1 MIARERSDKTMEF
14 FRNPNFR
21 FVGAMKP
28 AFTVSAILVF
38 VSIIAMLIHGGPRL
52 SIDFT
57 GGSVL
62 QVKMAPVPTV
72 SEIRSALEDQG
83 YAGIQVTE
91 FGSVDE
97 FLITFPTPD
106 DVVAAAESGDE
117 KAINTGVTTVSGE
130 KTLDAAQILLTD
142 LRSGLPGTEIELRR
156 EESVGPKIGGELRT
170 AAINSVVA
178 ALALIVIYISIRFV
192 FRYGIAAIMAL
203 VHDVTLT
210 LGVFSLM
217 NFEIS
222 LQIIAA
228 FLTIIGYSLNDTI
241 VVFDRIRENMKLRR
255 KESYREVI
263 NRSINECL
271 SRTLLTSVT
280 TFFVAATLY
289 FIGGPVI
296 HDFAFALC
304 FGVIVGT
311 YSSMFIASPIL
322 VWWYERR
329 IMDKKRMA
337 LDM

>member
-1 MIARERSDKTMEF
+1 MEF
-14 FRNPNFR
+14 FKNPNINI
-21 FVGAMKP
+21 VGAMKI
-28 AFTVSAILVF
+28 AFTISAVLVITSA
-38 VSIIAMLIHGGPRL
+38 VLMLIHGGPRL

-62 QVKMAPVPTV
+62 QVKVDPVPAV
-72 SEIRSALEDQG
+72 RDIRSTLEGKG
-83 YAGIQVTE
+83 YGGVQVTA
-91 FGSVDE
+91 FGSANE
-97 FLITFPTPD
+97 FLITVATPQAGESATASESS
-106 DVVAAAESGDE
+106 AA
-117 KAINTGVTTVSGE
+117 
-130 KTLDAAQILLTD
+130 TLDAAQILLND
-142 LRSGLPGTEIELRR
+142 LRSGLPGSEIELRR

-170 AAINSVVA
+170 AAGNSIVA
-178 ALALIVIYISIRFV
+178 ALALIVLYITIRFV

-210 LGVFSLM
+210 LGVFSLL
-217 NFEIS
+217 NLEIS
-222 LQIIAA
+222 LSIIAA

-271 SRTLLTSVT
+271 SRTVLTSLT

-289 FIGGPVI
+289 VMGGPVI

-311 YSSMFIASPIL
+311 YSSMFIAAPIL

-329 IMDKKRMA
+329 MGDKKRSA
-337 LDM
+337 LEM

>member
-1 MIARERSDKTMEF
+1 
-14 FRNPNFR
+14 
-21 FVGAMKP
+21 V
-28 AFTVSAILVF
+28 L
-38 VSIIAMLIHGGPRL
+38 MLIHGGPRL

-62 QVKMAPVPTV
+62 QVKMAPVPEV
-72 SEIRSALEDQG
+72 QDVRSSLEAKG
-83 YAGIQVTE
+83 YNGVQVTE
-91 FGSVDE
+91 FGSADE
-97 FLITFPTPD
+97 FLITVATPD
-106 DVVAAAESGDE
+106 E
-117 KAINTGVTTVSGE
+117 AIE
-130 KTLDAAQILLTD
+130 TLDAAQILLND
-142 LRSGLPGTEIELRR
+142 LRSELPGTEIELRR

-170 AAINSVVA
+170 AAANSIVA
-178 ALALIVIYISIRFV
+178 ALALIVLYITFRFV

-210 LGVFSLM
+210 LGIFSLLD
-217 NFEIS
+217 FEIS
-222 LQIIAA
+222 LSIIAA

-271 SRTLLTSVT
+271 SRTMLTSLT
-280 TFFVAATLY
+280 TFFVAAMLY
-289 FIGGPVI
+289 VMGGPVI

-304 FGVIVGT
+304 FGVVVGT

-329 IMDKKRMA
+329 IMDKKRMSF
-337 LDM
+337 DM

>member
-1 MIARERSDKTMEF
+1 MEF
-14 FRNPNFR
+14 FRDPKIN
-21 FVGAMKP
+21 FVGAMKA
-28 AFTVSAILVF
+28 AFTISAILV
-38 VSIIAMLIHGGPRL
+38 VLSAVTMLVHKGPRL

-62 QVKMAPVPTV
+62 QVKMDPVPTV
-72 SEIRSALEDQG
+72 GEIRSALEDQG
-83 YAGIQVTE
+83 YEGVQVTE

-106 DVVAAAESGDE
+106 DVVELAAAGDE
-117 KAINTGVTTVSGE
+117 KASSTGVSTISGE
-130 KTLDAAQILLTD
+130 KTLDAAQILLSD
-142 LRSGLPGTEIELRR
+142 LRAGLSGIEIELRR

-170 AAINSVVA
+170 AAVNSVVA
-178 ALALIVIYISIRFV
+178 ALALIVLYITVRFV

-210 LGVFSLM
+210 LGVFSLL

-271 SRTLLTSVT
+271 SRTVLTSVT

-329 IMDKKRMA
+329 IRDKKRMA

>member
-1 MIARERSDKTMEF
+1 MEIFKTPKI
-14 FRNPNFR
+14 N

-28 AFTVSAILVF
+28 AFTLSVALLV
-38 VSIIAMLIHGGPRL
+38 VCVVTLLLHGGPRL

-62 QVKMAPVPTV
+62 QVKIAPVPEV
-72 SEIRSALEDQG
+72 GDIRSTLEGRG
-83 YAGIQVTE
+83 YEGVQVTE
-91 FGSVDE
+91 FGSTDE
-97 FLITFPTPD
+97 FLITFPLPED
-106 DVVAAAESGDE
+106 REMA
-117 KAINTGVTTVSGE
+117 
-130 KTLDAAQILLTD
+130 TLDAAQVLLND
-142 LRSGLPGTEIELRR
+142 LREGLSGSEIELRR
-156 EESVGPKIGGELRT
+156 EESVGPKIGSELRT
-170 AAINSVVA
+170 AAMNSVVA
-178 ALALIVIYISIRFV
+178 ALALIVLYITVRFV

-271 SRTLLTSVT
+271 SRTVLTSLT
-280 TFFVAATLY
+280 TFFVAAMLY
-289 FIGGPVI
+289 VMGGPVI

-304 FGVIVGT
+304 FGVVVGT

-329 IMDKKRMA
+329 IMDKKRMSF
-337 LDM
+337 DM

>member
-1 MIARERSDKTMEF
+1 MEF
-14 FRNPNFR
+14 FTNPKIN
-21 FVGAMKP
+21 FVGAMKV
-28 AFTVSAILVF
+28 AFSLSAALV
-38 VSIIAMLIHGGPRL
+38 IISAVLMLIHGGPRL

-62 QVKMAPVPTV
+62 QVKIAPTPEVQD
-72 SEIRSALEDQG
+72 IRSALEGRG

-91 FGSVDE
+91 FGSSDE

-106 DVVAAAESGDE
+106 TSIE
-117 KAINTGVTTVSGE
+117 
-130 KTLDAAQILLTD
+130 TLDAAQMLLND
-142 LRSGLPGTEIELRR
+142 LRAGLPGVDIELRR

-170 AAINSVVA
+170 AAANSIVA
-178 ALALIVIYISIRFV
+178 ALALIVLYITFRFV
-192 FRYGIAAIMAL
+192 FRYGVAAIMAL

-210 LGVFSLM
+210 LGIFSLM
-217 NFEIS
+217 DFEIS
-222 LQIIAA
+222 LSIIAA

-255 KESYREVI
+255 KEAYRDVI

-271 SRTLLTSVT
+271 SRTVLTSLT
-280 TFFVAATLY
+280 TLFVAATLY
-289 FIGGPVI
+289 FLGGPVI

-329 IMDKKRMA
+329 LADKKRVAVEM
-337 LDM
+337 

>member
-1 MIARERSDKTMEF
+1 MEF
-14 FRNPNFR
+14 FTNPKIN
-21 FVGAMKP
+21 FVGAMKV
-28 AFTVSAILVF
+28 AFSLSAALV
-38 VSIIAMLIHGGPRL
+38 IISAVLMLIHGGPRL

-62 QVKMAPVPTV
+62 QVKIAPAPQVQD
-72 SEIRSALEDQG
+72 IRSALEAKG
-83 YAGIQVTE
+83 YAGVQVTD
-91 FGSVDE
+91 FGSADE
-97 FLITFPTPD
+97 FLITFPDPD
-106 DVVAAAESGDE
+106 ASVE
-117 KAINTGVTTVSGE
+117 
-130 KTLDAAQILLTD
+130 TLDAAQLLLND
-142 LRSGLPGTEIELRR
+142 LRGGLPDAEIELRR

-170 AAINSVVA
+170 AAANSIVA
-178 ALALIVIYISIRFV
+178 ALALIVLYITFRFV

-210 LGVFSLM
+210 LGIFSLM
-217 NFEIS
+217 DLEIS
-222 LQIIAA
+222 LSIIAA

-255 KESYREVI
+255 KEAYRDVI

-271 SRTLLTSVT
+271 SRTILTSLT

-289 FIGGPVI
+289 FLGGPVI

-304 FGVIVGT
+304 FGVLVGT

-329 IMDKKRMA
+329 LADKKRMA
-337 LDM
+337 VEM

>member
-1 MIARERSDKTMEF
+1 MEF
-14 FRNPNFR
+14 FRNSSIN
-21 FVGAMKP
+21 FVGGMKG
-28 AFTVSAILVF
+28 AFIVSTILVAL
-38 VSIIAMLIHGGPRL
+38 SLISLLIHGGPRM

-62 QVKMAPVPTV
+62 QVKVAPVPQV
-72 SEIRSALEDQG
+72 SDIRSILEGKG
-83 YAGIQVTE
+83 YEGIQVTE
-91 FGSVDE
+91 FGSADE
-97 FLITFPTPD
+97 FLITFPNP
-106 DVVAAAESGDE
+106 ESQLE
-117 KAINTGVTTVSGE
+117 
-130 KTLDAAQILLTD
+130 TLDAAQLLLSD
-142 LRSGLPGTEIELRR
+142 LRDGLSGSEIELRR
-156 EESVGPKIGGELRT
+156 EETVGPKIGGELRD
-170 AAINSVVA
+170 AAVNSVVS
-178 ALALIVIYISIRFV
+178 ALALIVLYITVRFV
-192 FRYGIAAIMAL
+192 FRYGIAAIIAL

-271 SRTLLTSVT
+271 SRTVLTSVT
-280 TFFVAATLY
+280 TFFVSAML
-289 FIGGPVI
+289 FVFGGPVI

-304 FGVIVGT
+304 FGVLIGT
-311 YSSMFIASPIL
+311 YSSMFIASPVL

-329 IMDKKRMA
+329 IADKKRMA
-337 LDM
+337 MDM

>member
-1 MIARERSDKTMEF
+1 MEF
-14 FRNPNFR
+14 FKNPNIN

-28 AFTVSAILVF
+28 AFIISVVLIVISIVTV
-38 VSIIAMLIHGGPRL
+38 IAHGGPRL

-62 QVKMAPVPTV
+62 QVKIDPAPAVGD
-72 SEIRSALEDQG
+72 IRSALEGRG
-83 YAGIQVTE
+83 YEGVQVTE
-91 FGSVDE
+91 FGSADE
-97 FLITFPTPD
+97 FLITFPL
-106 DVVAAAESGDE
+106 VE
-117 KAINTGVTTVSGE
+117 GE
-130 KTLDAAQILLTD
+130 HIETLDAAQVLLND
-142 LRSGLPGTEIELRR
+142 LRESLSGSEIELRR
-156 EESVGPKIGGELRT
+156 EESVGPKIGDELRT

-178 ALALIVIYISIRFV
+178 ALALIVIYITVRFV
-192 FRYGIAAIMAL
+192 FRYGIAAILAL
-203 VHDVTLT
+203 VHDVSLT
-210 LGVFSLM
+210 LGVFSLL

-255 KESYREVI
+255 KESYRQVI

-271 SRTLLTSVT
+271 SRTVLTSVT
-280 TFFVAATLY
+280 TFFVSAMLY
-289 FIGGPVI
+289 IFGGPVI

-304 FGVIVGT
+304 FGVVVGT

-329 IMDKKRMA
+329 MSDKKRMSF
-337 LDM
+337 DM

>member
-1 MIARERSDKTMEF
+1 MEF
-14 FRNPNFR
+14 FKNPNIN

-28 AFTVSAILVF
+28 AFIISVVLIVISIVTV
-38 VSIIAMLIHGGPRL
+38 IAHGGPRL

-62 QVKMAPVPTV
+62 QVKIDPAPAVGD
-72 SEIRSALEDQG
+72 IRSALEGRG
-83 YAGIQVTE
+83 YEGVQVTPLVE
-91 FGSVDE
+91 
-97 FLITFPTPD
+97 
-106 DVVAAAESGDE
+106 
-117 KAINTGVTTVSGE
+117 GE
-130 KTLDAAQILLTD
+130 HIETLGAAQVLLND
-142 LRSGLPGTEIELRR
+142 LREGLSGSEIELRR
-156 EESVGPKIGGELRT
+156 EESVGPKIGDELRT

-178 ALALIVIYISIRFV
+178 ALALIVIYITVRFV
-192 FRYGIAAIMAL
+192 FRYGIAAILAL
-203 VHDVTLT
+203 VHDVSLT
-210 LGVFSLM
+210 LGVFSLL

-255 KESYREVI
+255 KESYRQVI

-271 SRTLLTSVT
+271 SRTVLTSVT
-280 TFFVAATLY
+280 TFFVSAMLY
-289 FIGGPVI
+289 IFGGPVI

-304 FGVIVGT
+304 FGVVVGT

-329 IMDKKRMA
+329 MSDKKRMSF
-337 LDM
+337 DM

>member
-1 MIARERSDKTMEF
+1 MEF
-14 FRNPNFR
+14 FRDPKIN
-21 FVGAMKP
+21 FVGAMKV
-28 AFTVSAILVF
+28 AFTLSAILVI
-38 VSIIAMLIHGGPRL
+38 VSAATMLIHKGPRL

-62 QVKMAPVPTV
+62 QVKMDPVPTV
-72 SEIRSALEDQG
+72 GEIRSALQG
-83 YAGIQVTE
+83 QGSQGVQVTE
-91 FGSVDE
+91 FGSIDE

-106 DVVAAAESGDE
+106 EVLAAAEDGDE
-117 KAINTGVTTVSGE
+117 KAGNTGVSTISGE
-130 KTLDAAQILLTD
+130 KTLDAAQILLSD
-142 LRSGLPGTEIELRR
+142 LRAGLSGTEIELRR

-178 ALALIVIYISIRFV
+178 ALFLIVLYITVRFV

-210 LGVFSLM
+210 LGIFSLLE
-217 NFEIS
+217 FEIS

-271 SRTLLTSVT
+271 SRTMLTSLT

-289 FIGGPVI
+289 VLGGPVI

-322 VWWYERR
+322 VWWSERR
-329 IMDKKRMA
+329 INDRKRTA
-337 LDM
+337 SDM

>member
-1 MIARERSDKTMEF
+1 MEF
-14 FRNPNFR
+14 FKNPNIN
-21 FVGAMKP
+21 FVGAMKV
-28 AFTVSAILVF
+28 AFAISVVLVVASAITL
-38 VSIIAMLIHGGPRL
+38 IAHGGPRL

-62 QVKMAPVPTV
+62 QVRVDPVPEV
-72 SEIRSALEDQG
+72 AALRSTLEGMG
-83 YAGIQVTE
+83 YEGVQVTE
-91 FGSVDE
+91 FGSQDE
-97 FLITFPTPD
+97 FLITFPNR
-106 DVVAAAESGDE
+106 DVSVE
-117 KAINTGVTTVSGE
+117 TM
-130 KTLDAAQILLTD
+130 DAAQILLND
-142 LRSGLPGTEIELRR
+142 LREGLDGSDIELRR

-170 AAINSVVA
+170 AAMNSVVA
-178 ALALIVIYISIRFV
+178 ALALIVLYITIRFV
-192 FRYGIAAIMAL
+192 FRYGIAAIFAL

-255 KESYREVI
+255 KESYRQVI

-271 SRTLLTSVT
+271 SRTVLTSLT
-280 TFFVAATLY
+280 TFFVSATLY
-289 FIGGPVI
+289 VLGGPVI

-304 FGVIVGT
+304 FGVVVGT

-329 IMDKKRMA
+329 IGDKKRMA